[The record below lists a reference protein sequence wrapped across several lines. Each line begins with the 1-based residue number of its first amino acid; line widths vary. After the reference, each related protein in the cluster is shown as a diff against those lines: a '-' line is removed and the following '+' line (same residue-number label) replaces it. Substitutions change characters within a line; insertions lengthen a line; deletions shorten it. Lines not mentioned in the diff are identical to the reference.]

1 MRKKEVNKM
10 YFIKE
15 EHFKQYEKYKLFYSP
30 QTSTKGSRPHYLC
43 IKKDK
48 LCWVIP
54 LSTRVSKYKKEEA
67 KEIAKYKR
75 SIKFHF
81 AKVKGVENAFLIQ
94 NAFPVSIYNISHE
107 YLNGAN
113 ALQEQKDIKIIER
126 KLNNF
131 ISIAKQGITLYNG
144 QPDLISL
151 ENDVKEEIKDKEY
164 IRDIRKENSSLNSP
178 FTLNKNIIN
187 SMLEYSK
194 ENGEYKSL
202 KQIAKDYKA
211 NKISP
216 IKNPLLQS
224 IGIFFE
230 AQQQNQLLPK
240 EIVTKKEIE
249 VSKELER

>member
-1 MRKKEVNKM
+1 M

-30 QTSTKGSRPHYLC
+30 KTSTKGSRPHYLC
-43 IKKDK
+43 
-48 LCWVIP
+48 IP

-164 IRDIRKENSSLNSP
+164 IRDIRKENNSLNSP

-211 NKISP
+211 NKTSP

-240 EIVTKKEIE
+240 EIVTKKEVA

>member
-30 QTSTKGSRPHYLC
+30 QTATKGSRPHYLC

-54 LSTRVSKYKKEEA
+54 LSTRVNKYRREEA

-81 AKVKGVENAFLIQ
+81 ANVKGVENVFLIQ
-94 NAFPVSIYNISHE
+94 NAFPVSIYNIDHE

-113 ALQEQKDIKIIER
+113 ALQEQKDIKTIEQ

-131 ISIAKQGITLYNG
+131 ISISKQGIVLYNG
-144 QPDLISL
+144 QPDLLSL
-151 ENDVKEEIKDKEY
+151 ENEVIQEIKDKEY
-164 IRDIRKENSSLNSP
+164 VRDIKKENTSLTNP
-178 FTLNKNIIN
+178 FTLNENVLN

-202 KQIAKDYKA
+202 KKIALEYKVNKASSIKD
-211 NKISP
+211 
-216 IKNPLLQS
+216 PLLQS

-230 AQQQNQLLPK
+230 TQQQNQISPK
-240 EIVTKKEIE
+240 EIQSKKEVAVSRDIE
-249 VSKELER
+249 R

>member
-1 MRKKEVNKM
+1 M
-10 YFIKE
+10 
-15 EHFKQYEKYKLFYSP
+15 
-30 QTSTKGSRPHYLC
+30 
-43 IKKDK
+43 
-48 LCWVIP
+48 
-54 LSTRVSKYKKEEA
+54 
-67 KEIAKYKR
+67 
-75 SIKFHF
+75 
-81 AKVKGVENAFLIQ
+81 
-94 NAFPVSIYNISHE
+94 
-107 YLNGAN
+107 NGAN

-164 IRDIRKENSSLNSP
+164 IRDIRKENNSLNSP

-211 NKISP
+211 NKTSP

-240 EIVTKKEIE
+240 EIVTKKEVA

>member
-1 MRKKEVNKM
+1 M

-164 IRDIRKENSSLNSP
+164 IRDIRKENNSLNSP

-211 NKISP
+211 NKTSP

-240 EIVTKKEIE
+240 EIVTKKEVA
-249 VSKELER
+249 VSKGLER